1 MDRNN
6 KRVII
11 ISTIILA
18 IIIVLAL
25 ILDKPSASQNNSL
38 TSTDNYSQS
47 PTINNNDNQNES
59 KDNNNLI
66 NNQNTNMDNNINE
79 KQNYSLVTLH
89 TNYGDITFELSKDKP
104 KTTDNFIKLAN
115 SGFYNGVKF
124 HRVING
130 FMIQTGDPLS
140 KDDSQKSLWG
150 TGGPGYKFTDELT
163 GKETYNIGTVAMANS
178 GPDTNGSQFFIMT
191 SNTPLPP
198 SYTVFGKVITGQDI
212 ANQISSVETD
222 SSDRPIKDVIIN
234 SVDLK

>member
-47 PTINNNDNQNES
+47 PSTINNNQNEP

-66 NNQNTNMDNNINE
+66 NNQNTNMDNNNNE
-79 KQNYSLVTLH
+79 KQNYSLVTLN

-104 KTTDNFIKLAN
+104 KTTENFIKLAN